1 MASNPLIRSLC
12 RGWRQL
18 ASRRMYLT
26 AILIVPLLFSF
37 YFIDL
42 MNEGLPLKV
51 PVSVVDLDHSQLSR
65 TVTRNLGASELIDI
79 QYKDLSYHDALRRVQ
94 SGETFGFFLI
104 PESFQSDAM
113 AGKDPTL
120 TYYSNMTVFV
130 PGTLSFKGFKTT
142 AVTTTAGLVQT
153 TLTSL
158 GATPGQAM
166 ALISPVTYY
175 THPLGN
181 PWTNY
186 TIYLGNSFL
195 PCLLALMVLLVT
207 CFSVCEEIKRG
218 TSLEA
223 MRVAGGNIYVA
234 LFGKLAPQTL
244 LFTVVGFFMQAY
256 LFGFEHFPLNCPLWH
271 LLLAMLLL
279 VIGCQSFAVVMC
291 SVVPNLR
298 LSLSLCSLI
307 GILSFSVA
315 GFSFPVDH
323 MYGSIGIFAYLLPIR
338 WYFLIYIDQALNG
351 IDLYYSRLYYVWLLL
366 FPLVA
371 MVALRIGRLRKRY
384 INPIYVP

>member
-1 MASNPLIRSLC
+1 
-12 RGWRQL
+12 
-18 ASRRMYLT
+18 
-26 AILIVPLLFSF
+26 
-37 YFIDL
+37 
-42 MNEGLPLKV
+42 
-51 PVSVVDLDHSQLSR
+51 
-65 TVTRNLGASELIDI
+65 
-79 QYKDLSYHDALRRVQ
+79 
-94 SGETFGFFLI
+94 
-104 PESFQSDAM
+104 
-113 AGKDPTL
+113 
-120 TYYSNMTVFV
+120 
-130 PGTLSFKGFKTT
+130 
-142 AVTTTAGLVQT
+142 
-153 TLTSL
+153 
-158 GATPGQAM
+158 M

-218 TSLEA
+218 TSVEA

-244 LFTVVGFFMQAY
+244 LFTGVGFFMQAY

-271 LLLAMLLL
+271 MLLAMLLL

-315 GFSFPVDH
+315 GFSFTVDH
-323 MYGSIGIFAYLLPIR
+323 MYGSICIFAYLLPIR